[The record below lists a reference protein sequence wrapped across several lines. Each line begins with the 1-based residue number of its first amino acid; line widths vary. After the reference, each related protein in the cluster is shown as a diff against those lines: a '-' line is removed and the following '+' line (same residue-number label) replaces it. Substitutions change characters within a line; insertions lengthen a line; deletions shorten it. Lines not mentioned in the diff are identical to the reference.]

1 MNISF
6 KNISKKKRRF
16 FSDLYTTLLDASW
29 TFSVIMFFTSFYG
42 SWLFFG
48 AVYFIICYLHGDFME
63 ENLISGGKDWIP
75 CILQVDGFA
84 SSFLFSLE
92 TQHTI
97 GYGSRQTTTEC
108 PLAMLV
114 VSIQVRGVS
123 FSNNTLFFHRLL
135 LVASFKHSWLAWFSQ
150 SYLDHE
156 TEEEPSYSAIRQ
168 LSLREMGGSVWLWGS
183 EIWGMTI
190 LFLGQR

>member
-1 MNISF
+1 MSFNETQQGLEDSDSIYSDDGANSLLRRTQIKASLIRSLEENLYQAVDEKTKTMNKKKRIVRKDGIMNISF

-29 TFSVIMFFTSFYG
+29 TFSVIMFSTSFYG

-48 AVYFIICYLHGDFME
+48 AVYFMICYLHGDFME
-63 ENLISGGKDWIP
+63 ENLTSEGKDWIP

-114 VSIQVRGVS
+114 VSIQVLCLR
-123 FSNNTLFFHRLL
+123 
-135 LVASFKHSWLAWFSQ
+135 
-150 SYLDHE
+150 
-156 TEEEPSYSAIRQ
+156 I
-168 LSLREMGGSVWLWGS
+168 LS
-183 EIWGMTI
+183 
-190 LFLGQR
+190 

>member
-1 MNISF
+1 MNKKKRIVKKDGTMNISF

-29 TFSVIMFFTSFYG
+29 TFSVTMFFTSFYG

-63 ENLISGGKDWIP
+63 ENSGGGGKDWMP

-114 VSIQVRGVS
+114 VSIQVRGLS
-123 FSNNTLFFHRLL
+123 FSNNPLLFQRLL
-135 LVASFKHSWLAWFSQ
+135 LVASFKHSWL
-150 SYLDHE
+150 D
-156 TEEEPSYSAIRQ
+156 
-168 LSLREMGGSVWLWGS
+168 
-183 EIWGMTI
+183 
-190 LFLGQR
+190 

>member
-1 MNISF
+1 MTFNENQQDPDDTDSIYTDDGAMYLLRRSQIKASLLRSLNGVEENVYQAVDEKTKTLNKKKGIVRKEGIMNISF
-6 KNISKKKRRF
+6 RNISKKKRRF

-29 TFSVIMFFTSFYG
+29 TFSVIMFSTSFYG
-42 SWLFFG
+42 SWFFFG
-48 AVYFIICYLHGDFME
+48 AIYFIICYLHGDFIE
-63 ENLISGGKDWIP
+63 ENVLSRGEDWIP

-114 VSIQVRGVS
+114 VSIQV
-123 FSNNTLFFHRLL
+123 
-135 LVASFKHSWLAWFSQ
+135 
-150 SYLDHE
+150 
-156 TEEEPSYSAIRQ
+156 
-168 LSLREMGGSVWLWGS
+168 
-183 EIWGMTI
+183 
-190 LFLGQR
+190 LGFY